1 MTEASASRAGAI
13 PGELAQQ
20 ALAHVVLLLL
30 RCCMASWAEYQ
41 ARMLRQ
47 RHLLESMSSRELAVK
62 AAIQRQPDIARHLA
76 RGLSSAHSPQRANLA
91 IQHAKEEGLELV
103 RSRNAT
109 GFAGVSIDELI
120 EFCPYQAHVIRD
132 GGRQQFLDN
141 HFTAEEAALA
151 YARALGPE
159 ASRAAAKEFAEE
171 EVRRR
176 MQKLRR
182 HAIIVGK
189 AASLLQTIY
198 TEVTFRPGHQ
208 GQKRSREEF
217 EAAAAAQHA

>member
-1 MTEASASRAGAI
+1 MAGW
-13 PGELAQQ
+13 
-20 ALAHVVLLLL
+20 V
-30 RCCMASWAEYQ
+30 EYQ

-103 RSRNAT
+103 RCRNAT

-120 EFCPYQAHVIRD
+120 EFCPYQAHVNRG
-132 GGRQQFLDN
+132 GGRQEFLDN
-141 HFTAEEAALA
+141 HFTAEEAALD
-151 YARALGPE
+151 YARAIGPE
-159 ASRAAAKEFAEE
+159 ASKAAAKEFAEE
-171 EVRRR
+171 ELRRR
-176 MQKLRR
+176 MHKLRR
-182 HAIIVGK
+182 HAVIVGK
-189 AASLLQTIY
+189 AASLLQTMY
-198 TEVTFRPGHQ
+198 TEVTYRPGNQ

-217 EAAAAAQHA
+217 EAAAAAQCA

>member
-1 MTEASASRAGAI
+1 
-13 PGELAQQ
+13 
-20 ALAHVVLLLL
+20 
-30 RCCMASWAEYQ
+30 MAAWAEYQ

-76 RGLSSAHSPQRANLA
+76 SGLSSAHSPQRANLA
-91 IQHAKEEGLELV
+91 IQHAKAEGLELV

-120 EFCPYQAHVIRD
+120 EFCPYQAHVTRN
-132 GGRQQFLDN
+132 GRQQFLDN
-141 HFTAEEAALA
+141 HFTAEEAALD
-151 YARALGPE
+151 YARAIGPE
-159 ASRAAAKEFAEE
+159 AAAAAAKEFAAE

-176 MQKLRR
+176 MHKLRR
-182 HAIIVGK
+182 HAVIVGK

-198 TEVTFRPGHQ
+198 TEVTFRPGNQ

-217 EAAAAAQHA
+217 EAGVRVKDVR